1 MKVCRKC
8 GAEVNSDNCCEN
20 GALVK
25 KVTVAK
31 APAKRRSRAAVQE
44 EKTGLNLPLQ
54 VSE

>member
-20 GALVK
+20 GSLVK
-25 KVTVAK
+25 KVAVPK
-31 APAKRRSRAAVQE
+31 APVKRRNRTAPVQTE
-44 EKTGLNLPLQ
+44 IKYTE